1 MNSTAGLERLV
12 PSSQSRSYRSS
23 WSALSRSSQFL
34 VVYAALMVLAL
45 AVTYLVSLGDT
56 QTLRGVGIWAK
67 PMKFMVATALFA
79 ATTVWL
85 VSLVDQRRDQATGQP
100 IGGQPI
106 DQPIDQTRAF
116 KGVTWLIVVTS
127 LFEVAYITFRASQG
141 EASHYNTS
149 DPVRAILFG
158 VMAVAAVGLTASQA
172 WLAWIIWRMRPAGR
186 VSVITLSVLIALVMT
201 FALSTASGFML
212 GASQPPAG
220 AGMPITGWHWYQDLR
235 PSHFLAV
242 HAQQLIPLLGLGAVY
257 AFGQYARTAV
267 VMGSV
272 LYFVAWVFLAWVGW
286 VNLTG

>member
-1 MNSTAGLERLV
+1 MNSTAGLERRL
-12 PSSQSRSYRSS
+12 PSSQLESFRSS
-23 WSALSRSSQFL
+23 WSGLSRSSQFL

-45 AVTYLVSLGDT
+45 AVTYLVSLGET

-67 PMKFMVATALFA
+67 PIKFMAATALFA
-79 ATTVWL
+79 VTTVWL
-85 VSLVDQRRDQATGQP
+85 VSLVDRRGGQATDQAN
-100 IGGQPI
+100 
-106 DQPIDQTRAF
+106 DQPIDQIRAF

-186 VSVITLSVLIALVMT
+186 VSVMTLSVLIALVMT
-201 FALSTASGFML
+201 FALSTVSGFML

-220 AGMPITGWHWYQDLR
+220 AGMPITGWHWHQDLR

-242 HAQQLIPLLGLGAVY
+242 HAQQLIPLLGLGAAY
-257 AFGQYARTAV
+257 AFDQYARTAV

-272 LYFVAWVFLAWVGW
+272 FYFGAWLMLSLST
-286 VNLTG
+286 LT

>member
-1 MNSTAGLERLV
+1 MNSTAGLERPV

-67 PMKFMVATALFA
+67 PMKFMAATALFA
-79 ATTVWL
+79 TTTVWL
-85 VSLVDQRRDQATGQP
+85 VSLVDRRR
-100 IGGQPI
+100 

-127 LFEVAYITFRASQG
+127 LFEVTYITFRASQG

-172 WLAWIIWRMRPAGR
+172 WLAWIIWRVRPAGR

-201 FALSTASGFML
+201 FALSTVSGFML

-257 AFGQYARTAV
+257 AFGRFARTAV

-272 LYFVAWVFLAWVGW
+272 LYFGAWLMLSLSAF
-286 VNLTG
+286 T